1 VGLCQAFGHR
11 QPACLTPH
19 LNHSATARESGLAEP
34 GPLLLWYAPHR
45 PHRSSTGRCG
55 RQAGSRVVTWATEP
69 GRWGLC
75 HWRRDPPARCAGHM
89 KETVPVPSLPPSI
102 GTGLHWILPSFARA
116 ATLTRSKQT
125 KNKRY
130 DVVPCLACRPR
141 HAPPPTQQTMLVV
154 GPHCSGFVSRHGRKY
169 AGGRRCA
176 DTNSGPGRALPPFLG
191 ILLDTNTAPF
201 L

>member
-1 VGLCQAFGHR
+1 MEAR
-11 QPACLTPH
+11 PACAL
-19 LNHSATARESGLAEP
+19 
-34 GPLLLWYAPHR
+34 
-45 PHRSSTGRCG
+45 
-55 RQAGSRVVTWATEP
+55 
-69 GRWGLC
+69 
-75 HWRRDPPARCAGHM
+75 RCAGHM
-89 KETVPVPSLPPSI
+89 KRSPSLPPSI

-141 HAPPPTQQTMLVV
+141 HTPPPTQQTMLVV

-176 DTNSGPGRALPPFLG
+176 DTNSGPGRRCLRFWASCWTPTVLRFFECHATRSVVQ
-191 ILLDTNTAPF
+191 ITF
-201 L
+201 